1 MKNIFLLLTFLLSFT
16 GLAQKIKL
24 ENFQLVS
31 YDINSSNK
39 VEFNSYSTIDR
50 NGKLNVYIDGYKG
63 KTYYSYQLSENE
75 IKTVNDLDKENLE
88 SFVAKKHLD
97 PNHGYA
103 GSRNYI
109 SFQKN
114 GKKKEICFILPFM
127 NSEFL
132 KILNSLEE
140 KIYSQQSSA
149 EVPTF
154 NIDFNKLEK
163 DILKQNQIDNYLPQK
178 TLPPPPM
185 SR

>member
-16 GLAQKIKL
+16 GFAQKIKL

-97 PNHGYA
+97 PNHRYA

>member
-1 MKNIFLLLTFLLSFT
+1 
-16 GLAQKIKL
+16 
-24 ENFQLVS
+24 
-31 YDINSSNK
+31 
-39 VEFNSYSTIDR
+39 
-50 NGKLNVYIDGYKG
+50 
-63 KTYYSYQLSENE
+63 
-75 IKTVNDLDKENLE
+75 
-88 SFVAKKHLD
+88 
-97 PNHGYA
+97 
-103 GSRNYI
+103 
-109 SFQKN
+109 
-114 GKKKEICFILPFM
+114 M